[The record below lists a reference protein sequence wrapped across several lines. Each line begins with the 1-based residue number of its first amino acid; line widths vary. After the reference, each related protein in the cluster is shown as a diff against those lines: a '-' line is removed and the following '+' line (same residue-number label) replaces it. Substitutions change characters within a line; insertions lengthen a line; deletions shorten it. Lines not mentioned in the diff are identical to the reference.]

1 MPQPVGAI
9 TLSIVLGVG
18 RVNCYLLRAGRGYVL
33 IDTGPPR
40 ARRALDR
47 KLAGLGCAPGQLSLI
62 VLTHGDF
69 DHTGNAAY
77 LRSTF
82 GGRIAMHADDARA
95 GEDGDMF
102 AGRDTSSRALGAAI
116 PRIIGFGASE
126 RFTPDVLLE
135 DGGSLA
141 DYGLDAAV
149 VRIPGH
155 SRGSIG
161 ILTADGHF
169 FCGDF
174 LDNTRKPALTSLIDD
189 REAAER
195 SVAELKTLPIR
206 MVFPGHGKPFP
217 IDRLALR

>member
-1 MPQPVGAI
+1 MSQPVGAI
-9 TLSIVLGVG
+9 TLPIALCAG
-18 RVNCYLLRAGRGYVL
+18 RVNCYLLHAGPGFVL
-33 IDTGPPR
+33 IDTGSPG
-40 ARRALDR
+40 ARRALER
-47 KLAGLGCAPGQLSLI
+47 KLAGLGCAPGQLRLI

-69 DHTGNAAY
+69 DHVGNAAY

-82 GGRIAMHADDARA
+82 GGKIAMASDDARA

-102 AGRDTSSRALGAAI
+102 AGRDKSSRILGAAI
-116 PRIIGFGASE
+116 PRLIGFGASE

-135 DGGSLA
+135 DGSSLA
-141 DYGLDAAV
+141 DDGLDAAV

-169 FCGDF
+169 FCGDL
-174 LDNTRKPALTSLIDD
+174 LDNVRRPALTSLIDD

-195 SVAELKTLPIR
+195 SVAKLSTLSIE

-217 IDRLALR
+217 MDRLALR

>member
-18 RVNCYLLRAGRGYVL
+18 RVNCYLLHAGPGFVL

-40 ARRALDR
+40 ARRALDK

-82 GGRIAMHADDARA
+82 GGKIAMASDDARA

-102 AGRDTSSRALGAAI
+102 AGRDKSSRILGAAI
-116 PRIIGFGASE
+116 PRLVGFGASE

-135 DGGSLA
+135 DEGPLA
-141 DYGLDAAV
+141 DVGLDAAV

-169 FCGDF
+169 FCGDL
-174 LDNTRKPALTSLIDD
+174 LDNVRRPALTSLIDD
-189 REAAER
+189 REAAGR
-195 SVAELKTLPIR
+195 SVAKLKTLPIG

-217 IDRLALR
+217 MDRLALR